1 MLTSLIILSGI
12 VSEVEKKWNAKKIPS
27 AVKADIRTIPI
38 NSTSRT
44 HITPG
49 PGRPAF
55 HKFHFSPRFVG
66 RSFQYYQVSPNLN
79 CNDNNTTG
87 DSTMTVATSM
97 HHTSGSSSCCSS
109 ESCHPPLALQIHLH
123 ELIRQI
129 QEGLYETYQTRFEP

>member
-1 MLTSLIILSGI
+1 MLTSLIILPGI

-38 NSTSRT
+38 NSTS
-44 HITPG
+44 ITPG

-97 HHTSGSSSCCSS
+97 HHTSGSCCSS